1 MWKWVDA
8 AKWVE
13 KELLSYTAAT
23 RWLAAALAVASV
35 KLRV

>member
-13 KELLSYTAAT
+13 KELLPYTAAT
-23 RWLAAALAVASV
+23 RWLAVTLVGASV